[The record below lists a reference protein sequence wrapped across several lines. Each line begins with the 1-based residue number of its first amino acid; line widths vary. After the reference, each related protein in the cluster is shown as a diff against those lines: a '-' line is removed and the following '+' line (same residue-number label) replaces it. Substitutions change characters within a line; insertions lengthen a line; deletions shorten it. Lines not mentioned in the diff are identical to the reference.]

1 MSNSNSNPSGS
12 GSGSVPR
19 GIGLSN
25 SIHSEVAPC
34 LPLPSL
40 PVFCGASDPE
50 LRLFD
55 GASAKSSSFWSLNRN
70 EILSQSFRI
79 ADLLR
84 QTDVSYLTLR
94 DQNRETASD
103 SAERMELYEEVLRC
117 NPDAFEYVT
126 PGKQNYQM
134 PGLLPIQ
141 LLLENRIV
149 MEICFSG
156 KGQISGN
163 AAFESKHIE
172 LSVPVSFQ
180 AQRDYDGFQN
190 LQPKYT
196 PNDIASSLR
205 KPKVKKKGSDDISA
219 VIQPDPAEL
228 QDATIGSFC
237 DMLEDFCGRAE
248 VPGDDREEAEWLSLP
263 VADLRKLV
271 NEIMLIRAK
280 KLLNSIPIEV
290 LVRLLRVLDHQIH
303 RAEGL
308 SIDECEH
315 SDSEVVSYVF
325 CALESIHAALAV
337 MAHNNMPKQLYK
349 EEIIERIL
357 EFSKHQIMD
366 VMFAY
371 DPSYRALHRP
381 SENGAPEGYEDE
393 EPDPDYGSANKKRR
407 TLKSVRVKKSSSNR
421 VSSAVN
427 TILQKLCTILGL
439 LKDLLLIEKL
449 SDSCI
454 LQLAR
459 TSFTT
464 FLVDNIQLLQ
474 MKAIGLICG
483 IFYSYIQHRPYIID
497 EIVQLLW
504 KLPSSKRA
512 LRAYHL
518 PDEEQRQI
526 QMITALLIQLV
537 QSSANLPEA
546 LRQASSGN
554 SILEVSLDASYPIK
568 SHEAATET
576 CCLFWTRVLQR
587 FTTVKNQD
595 ASELKVMME
604 NLVTDLLTTLNL
616 PEYPSSSPILEVLC
630 VLLLQNAGLKSKD
643 VSARSMA
650 IDFLGTIAARLKHDA
665 LICSGN
671 KFWILQELSR
681 GDDVDLSFPKDACC
695 VCLDGRVENRF
706 MCPGCRRLFHADC
719 MGMREHEAP
728 NRSWHCMICLSK
740 NQLLVLQSYSDSHY
754 KDEEKIDNIRSKNN
768 SVASDT
774 VTKAEIVQQMLLNYL
789 QDVVSADDAYLFVRW
804 FYLCLWY
811 KDDPKSKQ
819 KFMYHLTRLKSNLIV
834 RDSGTAFSLLT
845 RDSVKKIALA
855 LGQNSSFC
863 RGFDKI
869 LHMLLASLRE
879 NSPII
884 RAKALRAVS
893 IIVEADPEVLR
904 DKRVQLAVE
913 GRFCD
918 SAISVREA
926 ALELVGRHI
935 ASHPDVGLQYFEKV
949 AERTKDTG
957 VSVRKRA
964 IKIIRDMCI
973 SNPNFTQ
980 FTTACIEILS
990 RVSDDESSIQDLVCK
1005 TFYEFW
1011 FEEPSGLR
1019 TQFCGD
1025 GSSVPLEVAKK
1036 TEQIVEMLRRM
1047 PSHQLLVTVI
1057 KRNLA
1062 LDFFPQSAKA
1072 VGINPVSL
1080 ASVRKRC
1087 ELMCKCLLERIL
1099 QVEEMNNDEVEL
1111 CTLPYVLALHAFCV
1125 VDPTLCAP
1133 ASDPS
1138 QFVVTLQPYLKSQ
1151 VDNRAIA
1158 QLLESII
1165 FIIDSVLPLI
1175 RKLPQSV
1182 VEELEQDLKQMIVRH
1197 SFLTV
1202 VHACIKC
1209 LCSLSIVAAK
1219 GASVVEYLIQVFFKR
1234 LDAQGIDNKQI
1245 HIADIVLSLCD
1256 SNEKMLWL
1264 LWGVGKDTEIRH
1276 LFHVHVLAGRSLFC
1290 LGLLIRY
1297 GNSLLSISNNKN
1309 IDVASSLSLFKKYL
1323 RMEDFSIKVRSL
1335 QALGFVLIARPEFM
1349 LEKDIGK
1356 ILEATLSSGSHV
1368 RLKMQA
1374 LQNMHEYLL
1383 DAESQLDTDKTNSVA
1398 HHPVEVSNSVP
1409 VAAGAG
1415 DTNICGGIVQLYW
1428 DHILGTCLDFNEQ
1441 VRQTALKIVEVVL
1454 RQGLVHPITCVPYL
1468 IALETDPQEL
1478 NSKLAHHLLMNMN
1491 EKYPAF
1497 FESRLGD
1504 GLQLSFIFMKS
1515 IVNISPEIPNQK
1527 LQSKT
1532 AGNLKGKPE
1541 GGSLSQARLG
1551 VSRIYKLIRG
1561 NRVSRNKFMS
1571 SIVRKFDNPC
1581 RSESVIPFLVYC
1593 TEMLALLPFTL
1604 PDEPLYLIYV
1614 INRVIQVRAGA
1625 LEANMKGLIL
1635 YLSQRNARMLNENGF
1650 IQRELVEPVSHLM
1663 DMNGTFQ
1670 PKPAGQPD
1678 HSPLRSFDLNG
1689 TVQEQPADHA
1699 VLNSSV
1705 PRHLKMERVSSGESL
1720 SISKDDVEKIQASLK
1735 ALEWCKS
1742 VDCLAAT
1749 ALQLLLRLKRHLK
1762 IVYGLNDARCQA
1774 FSPTEP
1780 PKPGEAFSRQNIPFD
1795 TSQTCTSL
1803 PSTYQD
1809 LVQRYQEFK
1818 GALKEDTVDYSTYT
1832 ANIKRKRP
1840 TPRKVKSGRVMG
1852 DDDDEDND
1860 EDWAAGGRRLASA
1873 RKGNSSRSRHR
1884 Q

>member
-1 MSNSNSNPSGS
+1 MSNSNSNPS

-55 GASAKSSSFWSLNRN
+55 GASARNSNFWFLNRN
-70 EILSQSFRI
+70 EILSQSPRI

-94 DQNRETASD
+94 DENRETASD
-103 SAERMELYEEVLRC
+103 NVERLELYEEVLRC

-126 PGKQNYQM
+126 H
-134 PGLLPIQ
+134 
-141 LLLENRIV
+141 
-149 MEICFSG
+149 G

-163 AAFESKHIE
+163 AAFESKRIE

-180 AQRDYDGFQN
+180 AQRDYDVFQN
-190 LQPKYT
+190 HQPKYT

-205 KPKVKKKGSDDISA
+205 KPKVKKKGSGDISA

-248 VPGDDREEAEWLSLP
+248 VLGDDREEAEWLSLP
-263 VADLRKLV
+263 AADLRKLV
-271 NEIMLIRAK
+271 NEITSLRAK
-280 KLLNSIPIEV
+280 KLLNLIPVEV

-366 VMFAY
+366 VMSAY

-407 TLKSVRVKKSSSNR
+407 TVKSVRVKKSSSNR
-421 VSSAVN
+421 VSGAVN

-439 LKDLLLIEKL
+439 LKDLFLIERL

-454 LQLAR
+454 LQLVR

-526 QMITALLIQLV
+526 QMVTALLIQLV
-537 QSSANLPEA
+537 QSSANLPDA

-650 IDFLGTIAARLKHDA
+650 IDFLGTIAARLKQDA

-671 KFWILQELSR
+671 KFWILQELSC

-695 VCLDGRVENRF
+695 VCLDGRVENRLF
-706 MCPGCRRLFHADC
+706 MCPGCHRLFHADC
-719 MGMREHEAP
+719 MGVKKHEAP
-728 NRSWHCMICLSK
+728 NRSWHCMICLCK

-754 KDEEKIDNIRSKNN
+754 KDEEKKDNIQSKNN
-768 SVASDT
+768 SDASDT

-879 NSPII
+879 NSPVI

-893 IIVEADPEVLR
+893 IIVEADPDVLR

-949 AERTKDTG
+949 AERIKDTG

-980 FTTACIEILS
+980 FTTACIEIIS

-1011 FEEPSGLR
+1011 FEEPSGSR
-1019 TQFCGD
+1019 TQFFGD

-1099 QVEEMNNDEVEL
+1099 QVEEMNSDEVEL

-1209 LCSLSIVAAK
+1209 LCSLSKVAAK

-1234 LDAQGIDNKQI
+1234 LDAQGIDNKQ
-1245 HIADIVLSLCD
+1245 
-1256 SNEKMLWL
+1256 
-1264 LWGVGKDTEIRH
+1264 
-1276 LFHVHVLAGRSLFC
+1276 LAGRSLFC

-1309 IDVASSLSLFKKYL
+1309 IDVASSLSLFKKHL
-1323 RMEDFSIKVRSL
+1323 LMEDFGIKVRSL

-1383 DAESQLDTDKTNSVA
+1383 DAESQMDTDKTNSVA
-1398 HHPVEVSNSVP
+1398 HHPVEGSNSVP

-1541 GGSLSQARLG
+1541 GGSLYQARLG

-1571 SIVRKFDNPC
+1571 SIVRKFDNPS
-1581 RSESVIPFLVYC
+1581 RSDSVIPFLVYC

-1635 YLSQRNARMLNENGF
+1635 HFSQRNARMVNENGF
-1650 IQRELVEPVSHLM
+1650 IQRGLAEPVSHHM
-1663 DMNGTFQ
+1663 DMNGTIQ
-1670 PKPAGQPD
+1670 PKPDGQPD

-1705 PRHLKMERVSSGESL
+1705 SRYPKMERVSSGESVG
-1720 SISKDDVEKIQASLK
+1720 ISKDDVEKIQ
-1735 ALEWCKS
+1735 

-1749 ALQLLLRLKRHLK
+1749 ALELLLKLKRHLK

-1795 TSQTCTSL
+1795 MSQTGTSL

-1840 TPRKVKSGRVMG
+1840 APRKVKSGRVMG
-1852 DDDDEDND
+1852 DDEDDEED
-1860 EDWAAGGRRLASA
+1860 EDWASGGRRLGSG